1 MKRVCVFGIGEAG
14 NLFAQ
19 DLVAAGLSVAVYD
32 PAPVKTPEGVE
43 RFDEP
48 ESAVV
53 GADTV
58 IALTASADAEEALKQ
73 AFAQIAPEALYA
85 DFCSGSAGLKRRL
98 AARAAERKIAFADI
112 ALLAIVPGNGIRTR
126 SMVSGTGADRFVAQF
141 SPLGTPVE
149 SLGGEAGDAATRKL
163 LRSVFM
169 KGLTAV
175 TIEAMSAADKAG
187 LSNWLWEN
195 ISKEIAQADET
206 LLHRLVTGTGLHARR
221 RLSEME
227 ASAEL
232 LAELNVEPLMT
243 RSTVENLK
251 NVLATGLPY
260 IPDPA
265 VTG

>member
-126 SMVSGTGADRFVAQF
+126 SMVSGTGADRFVADTPISGAAQIVGGLWIVLGSVLF
-141 SPLGTPVE
+141 FGTVVATVTSYFLRPLQRPA
-149 SLGGEAGDAATRKL
+149 SQIID
-163 LRSVFM
+163 
-169 KGLTAV
+169 
-175 TIEAMSAADKAG
+175 TIEYNLEQLGDLSIEELDLLKETTDTLIDHMERLKAKS
-187 LSNWLWEN
+187 LE
-195 ISKEIAQADET
+195 
-206 LLHRLVTGTGLHARR
+206 AR
-221 RLSEME
+221 
-227 ASAEL
+227 
-232 LAELNVEPLMT
+232 
-243 RSTVENLK
+243 
-251 NVLATGLPY
+251 
-260 IPDPA
+260 
-265 VTG
+265 